1 MLHRTPLVTTL
12 TLAAGVD
19 MSDYAKLREL
29 WRGFMHEHT
38 LWSSLMDAAAAGNYE
53 AVSKGLSDRFD

>member
-1 MLHRTPLVTTL
+1 
-12 TLAAGVD
+12 